1 MLYASR
7 LLYPA
12 SPYAPPQLWE
22 WQQPS
27 IERLFWNAATFGRQ
41 VELRAFATW
50 EALAG
55 ENTRIWEHAY
65 RPRAA
70 YALWSTW
77 LAWLEEYRALLITTQ
92 EVYEAHHV

>member
-1 MLYASR
+1 MVQAYR
-7 LLYPA
+7 LVYPPPL
-12 SPYAPPQLWE
+12 SAPPQLWE

-27 IERLFWNAATFGRQ
+27 IERLWWNAATFGRQ
-41 VELRAFATW
+41 VELRGFRTW

-55 ENTRIWEHAY
+55 VNTRLWETAY

-70 YALWSTW
+70 YTLWSTW
-77 LAWLEEYRALLITTQ
+77 ITWLAEYRRLLVTTQ

>member
-1 MLYASR
+1 MVQAYR
-7 LLYPA
+7 LVYP
-12 SPYAPPQLWE
+12 SHLFTPHQLWE

-41 VELRAFATW
+41 VELRGFRTW
-50 EALAG
+50 EALER

-65 RPRAA
+65 RPCAA
-70 YALWSTW
+70 YALWPTW
-77 LAWLEEYRALLITTQ
+77 LAWLEEYRGLLITTQ

>member
-1 MLYASR
+1 MAHAYR
-7 LLYPA
+7 LVYP
-12 SPYAPPQLWE
+12 PYPSALPQLWE

-41 VELRAFATW
+41 VELRGFWTW

-55 ENTRIWEHAY
+55 ANTRLWEHAY
-65 RPRAA
+65 RPCAA
-70 YALWSTW
+70 YALWPTW
-77 LAWLEEYRALLITTQ
+77 LAWLEEYRELLVTTQ